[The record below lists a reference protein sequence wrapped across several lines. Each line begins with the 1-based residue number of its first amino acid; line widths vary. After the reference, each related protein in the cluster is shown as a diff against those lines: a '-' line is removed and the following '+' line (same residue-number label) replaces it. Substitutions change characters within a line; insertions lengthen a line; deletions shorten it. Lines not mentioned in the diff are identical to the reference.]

1 MTKFQ
6 IQKLLLSLAIIC
18 FSVVSA
24 FSQGGNVTGTIT
36 DATDGATL
44 PGASV
49 VIEGTTL
56 GTVTDIN
63 GNYSIDVSLNTT
75 LVFSFLGFETREII
89 VQPST
94 IVDVALTPKVTRLN
108 ELIIVGYGVQKK
120 KDATG
125 SITAVNSDEFNTGAI
140 TSPTELVMGKIAGV
154 QITTGGGAPGSEATI
169 RIRGGSSLS
178 ANNDPLYVIDGVP
191 VSSSGISGMRNP
203 LNTINPNDIETFTVL
218 KDASAAAIYG
228 SRASNGVIIIT
239 TKKAKLGGKAL
250 KLNYSGNF
258 SFSTPTKKIDV
269 LGADDFRNL
278 VAEKYPSQV
287 SMLGDANTVW
297 QDEIFENAIGMD
309 HHLSL
314 MGAVKN
320 IPFRVSM
327 GHSNNDGIL
336 KSDNIKRTT
345 IGTSINPVF
354 LDNHLKVNINAKY
367 MNVDNRFA
375 DRGAIGGAIQ
385 FDPTKP
391 ILSGDTAYGGYY
403 AWLQN
408 SGNPVTQA
416 TTNPVALLNL
426 REDLSNVDRFIGN
439 AQIDYKMHFLPE
451 LRANLNVG
459 YDYSKAEGTVYVPE
473 YAAWSYDDATGGGT
487 NNMYEQEK
495 KNELL
500 ELYLNYSKEL
510 KSIDS
515 KIDLMAGY
523 SWQHFWRKNYSINSD
538 VANTPSKTDT
548 ISDPTE
554 YYLVSFFGRL
564 NYNLMDR
571 YLLTASLRQDGSSH
585 FSEDNQWGFFPAVA
599 IAWNA
604 INEPFMKNVKTF
616 SQLKLRLGWG
626 ITGQQNILDNDY
638 PYLPRYTS
646 SQVNAQYQLG
656 NLYYTT
662 LRPEG
667 YDANLKWEE
676 TTTYNIGLDY
686 GFAKDRFHGTLD
698 FYFRETNDLLN
709 FIPVPAGTNLTNI
722 ILTNVG
728 DLENKGAEFSIITR
742 PVVKKDLVWEIG
754 FNATYNE
761 NKITRLIASD
771 DPTYPG
777 SPTGGISGGV
787 GNYIQMNSVGYSTN
801 SFFVF
806 EQIYD
811 AEGMPIQGMYV
822 DRSGDGE
829 ITTADKYHYKKPA
842 ADFFFGISSNVQYK
856 NWNFSFSGR
865 ANFGNYVYN
874 NVASENGVYERLYR
888 PEGPYLGNVASYV
901 YDTDFDNPQ
910 YLSDYYI
917 EDASFFR
924 MDNIKL
930 SYIFKDIINGNAD
943 LSLSATVNN
952 AFVITKYQGL
962 DPELTGGLDNNIY
975 PRPRIYV
982 FGVNLQF

>member
-1 MTKFQ
+1 MT
-6 IQKLLLSLAIIC
+6 KLLLKKLLLFIAIIC
-18 FSVVSA
+18 FSSVTT
-24 FSQGGNVTGTIT
+24 FSQEAEVSGTVT
-36 DATDGATL
+36 DATDGSTL

-49 VIEGTTL
+49 VIKGTTQ
-56 GTVTDIN
+56 GTVSNID
-63 GNYSIDVSLNTT
+63 GNYNIVVAPNTT
-75 LVFSFLGFETREII
+75 LVFSFMGFETQEI
-89 VQPST
+89 VAQPNT
-94 IVDVALTPKVTRLN
+94 IVNVALIPQATNLD

-125 SITAVNSDEFNTGAI
+125 SITAVDSKEFNTGAI

-154 QITTGGGAPGSEATI
+154 QITTGSGAPGSEATI

-178 ANNDPLYVIDGVP
+178 ASNDPLYVIDGFP
-191 VSSSGISGMRNP
+191 VATDGISGMRNP

-218 KDASAAAIYG
+218 KDASATAIYG
-228 SRASNGVIIIT
+228 SRASNGVIMIT
-239 TKKAKLGGKAL
+239 TKKGKLDKDGTYL
-250 KLNYSGNF
+250 KLNYTGNI
-258 SFSTPTKKIDV
+258 STPVRKIDV
-269 LGADDFRNL
+269 LEANEFRSL
-278 VAEKYPSQV
+278 VEEKYPAQI
-287 SMLGDANTVW
+287 SMLGNANTVW

-309 HHLSL
+309 HHLSAI
-314 MGAVKN
+314 GAFKN
-320 IPFRVSM
+320 IPYRISL

-336 KSDNIKRTT
+336 KTDNIKRTT
-345 IGTSINPVF
+345 IGASIAPVF
-354 LDNHLKVNINAKY
+354 LNDHLKVDLNAKT
-367 MNVDNRFA
+367 MFIDNRFA

-391 ILSGDTAYGGYY
+391 VLSGDTAYGGYY

-408 SGNPVTQA
+408 NGNPVTMA

-426 REDLSNVDRFIGN
+426 REDISNVNRFIGN
-439 AQIDYKMHFLPE
+439 ALIDYKFHFLPE
-451 LRANLNVG
+451 LRANLNLG
-459 YDYSKAEGTVYVPE
+459 YDYSKAEGTIYVPE
-473 YAAWSYDDATGGGT
+473 YASWSYNEATGGGT
-487 NNMYEQEK
+487 DNMYEQEK
-495 KNELL
+495 KTELL
-500 ELYLNYSKEL
+500 EFYFNYVKKLE
-510 KSIDS
+510 SIDS

-538 VANTPSKTDT
+538 IAHTASQTDT
-548 ISDPTE
+548 INDPTE

-564 NYNLMDR
+564 NYNLKDK
-571 YLLTASLRQDGSSH
+571 YFLTASLRQDGSSR
-585 FSEDNQWGFFPAVA
+585 FSPETHWGYFPAVA
-599 IAWNA
+599 FAWKVVD
-604 INEPFMKNVKTF
+604 EPFMKKYDVL
-616 SQLKLRLGWG
+616 SHLKLRLGWG
-626 ITGQQNILDNDY
+626 ITGQQNIFDNDY
-638 PYLPRYTS
+638 PYLPRYTYG
-646 SQVNAQYQLG
+646 QANAQYQLG

-667 YDANLKWEE
+667 YDANIKWEE

-686 GFAKDRFHGTLD
+686 GFAKDRFYGTLD
-698 FYFRETNDLLN
+698 FYIRKTSDLLN
-709 FIPVPAGTNLTNI
+709 FIPVPAGTNLTNF

-728 DLENKGAEFSIITR
+728 DLENKGVEFSIITR
-742 PVVKKDLVWEIG
+742 PVVKKDLVWEVG
-754 FNATYNE
+754 FNATYNV
-761 NKITRLIASD
+761 NKITKLIASD
-771 DPTYPG
+771 DPNYPG
-777 SPTGGISGGV
+777 SPTGGISGGI

-806 EQIYD
+806 EQVYD
-811 AEGMPIQGMYV
+811 ADGMPIQGMYV
-822 DRSGDGE
+822 DRNGDGE
-829 ITTADKYHYKKPA
+829 ITADDKYHYKKAA
-842 ADFFFGISSNVQYK
+842 ADFFFGISSNVKYK

-901 YDTDFDNPQ
+901 YDSDFDNPQ
-910 YLSDYYI
+910 YLSDFYI

-930 SYIFKDIINGNAD
+930 SYVFKDIINGKAN